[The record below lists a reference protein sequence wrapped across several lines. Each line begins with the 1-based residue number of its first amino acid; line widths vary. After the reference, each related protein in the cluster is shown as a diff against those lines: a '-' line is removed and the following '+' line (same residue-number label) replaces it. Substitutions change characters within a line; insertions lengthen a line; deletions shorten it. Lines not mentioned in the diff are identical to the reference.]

1 MANGINNSDQV
12 VGMSGESRVPASS
25 MAATSITILPP
36 VNGTTTAEGA
46 FGINDQGTIVG
57 QYTDSNT
64 GTSPGFVYS
73 HGTFTTLNPV
83 SNDSQVF
90 AQGINNNGLVVGF
103 YNTDGVHD
111 HGFLYNTRISQ
122 YTLLHDPNVPNLLF
136 TQFLGIND
144 QGEAVGYYQNTTD
157 GSQTGFLYNIA
168 TQQYTFLD
176 DPNAAT
182 AGFSITQI
190 TGINDSGEITG
201 FYVDANSG
209 LLRGFVATS
218 SVPEPELA
226 RPAGPGGDACR
237 GLFRPPGAS
246 PTPRRR
252 EERASRRRRAG
263 RVRWSSSEALETLTT
278 SARRDA
284 LR

>member
-1 MANGINNSDQV
+1 MRTGSTTAT
-12 VGMSGESRVPASS
+12 RSS
-25 MAATSITILPP
+25 ACRRIALFIADGGNIVTPLPP
-36 VNGTTTAEGA
+36 VNGTTTAEAA
-46 FGINDQGTIVG
+46 FGINNQGTIVG

-111 HGFLYNTRISQ
+111 HGFLYNTNTSA
-122 YTLLHDPNVPNLLF
+122 YSLLPDPVVPNLLF

-144 QGEAVGYYQNTTD
+144 DGEAVGYYQNTTD

-182 AGFSITQI
+182 SGFTMTQI
-190 TGINDSGEITG
+190 TGINDSNEITG
-201 FYVDANSG
+201 FYLDANSG

-218 SVPEPELA
+218 SVPEPSSM
-226 RPAGPGGDACR
+226 RSW
-237 GLFRPPGAS
+237 AS
-246 PTPRRR
+246 
-252 EERASRRRRAG
+252 G
-263 RVRWSSSEALETLTT
+263 
-278 SARRDA
+278 
-284 LR
+284 